1 MNHLFPIL
9 LTFAALSCSLLGA
22 DAACWRQTQYA
33 GVLARAWLKS
43 GRMGDCW
50 AVSPCALA
58 AAELRRAKH
67 LPTAAN
73 SVLMEFNSPEGV
85 ARTLTDAELALSRAE
100 VAGRSRIRLLSDG
113 QIDLQS
119 EWKEPLEP
127 LKDGLLARE
136 WVRTYADETLEATLV
151 DLAAK
156 RLSLW
161 LLSPRSPH
169 TLETLAG
176 RIDRPLVDTIRR
188 EAKPLEGGTVLP
200 RLALPFDPAPLLPTL
215 KSPRPKRWLTLEQGL
230 LSCSTNPPRSQVR
243 ATPPA
248 RLVLL
253 IENRSG
259 LVLTVGACGKP

>member
-1 MNHLFPIL
+1 MNLLLPIL
-9 LTFAALSCSLLGA
+9 LTFATLSCPLLGA

-50 AVSPCALA
+50 AVSPCAIA
-58 AAELRRAKH
+58 AAELRRAKN
-67 LPTAAN
+67 LPKAAN
-73 SVLMEFNSPEGV
+73 SLLMEFNSPEGV
-85 ARTLTDAELALSRAE
+85 AQTLADAELALSRAE
-100 VAGRSRIRLLSDG
+100 VEGRTRIRLLPDA
-113 QIDLQS
+113 QLDLQS

-127 LKDGLLARE
+127 AKDGLLARD

-151 DLAAK
+151 ELAAK

-200 RLALPFDPAPLLPTL
+200 RLAIPFDPEPLSPVL
-215 KSPRPKRWLTLEQGL
+215 KSPRPKRWLSLEQAHL
-230 LSCSTNPPRSQVR
+230 TCSTNPPPGQVR
-243 ATPPA
+243 ATPPP

-259 LVLTVGACGKP
+259 LVLAVGASGKP